1 MPLIFQQNLESQ
13 KLMSSIKIIAFTNK
27 GLETAR
33 RLKSFLDAVIYVKSK
48 QLEGADFII
57 ADSINSLVEEAFLN
71 KEAIIFISALGIAVR
86 YIAPFVTDKFTDSP
100 VLVMDDNGS
109 FVIPVLSGHVGSAS
123 NIAEAI
129 SKNTDAIFVAT
140 SSTDVNGAFSVDTF
154 ARENNLKIVNRDKI
168 KAVSSKAIEGKP
180 ISLVIKNYPDD
191 IDNADVI
198 ITDDLIDNPYGIVLA
213 PKKYLVGIGLKKDKD
228 LLSLENALFK
238 VLGDNNI
245 DIADVYAVASIDLK
259 ANEPGLKALSL
270 KYRLP
275 LIFYTKEMLN
285 AVSGDFSD
293 SDFVK
298 ETVGTGNVCERAVA
312 LLAGD
317 SNKIIIKKQALNGVT
332 IAVAVR

>member
-1 MPLIFQQNLESQ
+1 MVINL
-13 KLMSSIKIIAFTNK
+13 
-27 GLETAR
+27 
-33 RLKSFLDAVIYVKSK
+33 
-48 QLEGADFII
+48 
-57 ADSINSLVEEAFLN
+57 
-71 KEAIIFISALGIAVR
+71 
-86 YIAPFVTDKFTDSP
+86 
-100 VLVMDDNGS
+100 
-109 FVIPVLSGHVGSAS
+109 VIPVLSGHVGSAS

-140 SSTDVNGAFSVDTF
+140 SSTDVNAAFSVDTF

-228 LLSLENALFK
+228 LSSLENALFK